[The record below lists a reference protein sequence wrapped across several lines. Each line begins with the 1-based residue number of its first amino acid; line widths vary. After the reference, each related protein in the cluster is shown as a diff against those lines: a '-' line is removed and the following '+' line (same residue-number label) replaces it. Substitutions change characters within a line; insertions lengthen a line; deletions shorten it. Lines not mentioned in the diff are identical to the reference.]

1 MTDKPEKILVPL
13 ARSWNNPP
21 ELQLQTDNIVN
32 QGYDYTERAYRL
44 KAANRNIQQ
53 INFTLQ
59 GSDNS
64 PVFNPAFVIYN
75 LTTDGLTLFVNDV
88 PVTSKKKVRFSLE
101 YDVEGTPRVIVWSQI
116 FSTKPVKF
124 KIVRKSN

>member
-1 MTDKPEKILVPL
+1 MPL

-32 QGYDYTERAYRL
+32 QGYDYTERAYKL

-88 PVTSKKKVRFSLE
+88 PVTSKRKFVLVLNMMSKGHHESLFGHK
-101 YDVEGTPRVIVWSQI
+101 YFQQSQ
-116 FSTKPVKF
+116 
-124 KIVRKSN
+124 